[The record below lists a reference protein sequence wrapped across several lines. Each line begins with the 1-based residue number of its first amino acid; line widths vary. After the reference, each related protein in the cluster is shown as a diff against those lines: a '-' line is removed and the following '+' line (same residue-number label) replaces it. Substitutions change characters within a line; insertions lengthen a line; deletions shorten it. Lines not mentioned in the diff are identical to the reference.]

1 MNRDSET
8 GFTIIELLLATATLM
23 VVMSAAL
30 TFFSRGQRVY
40 TNERATLDMVQDLRT
55 TFDRF
60 TNEIRMAGAGL
71 PGFQGVVSGTA
82 TQLIVRG
89 DFSELTT
96 FVRQNSGGGV
106 LTVGTTSGFSV
117 GQTLSL
123 LNVDGRPPL
132 TGYLAGV
139 ITPRGAAALTKIS
152 AINAVAS
159 TITVGDLKAISP
171 GATLDS
177 FGPGAVVNVVER
189 RTYNIFESG
198 SNKGAITRTVAYEDA
213 ATLGAT
219 IQAQEIIATNVLTTD
234 QDGKDV
240 VGLKFSYLNAADQ
253 VLPIDPATGLVDPN
267 LVVKVAI
274 ELNARTA
281 QRDLQNGE
289 FRTLKLNA
297 LIQVRGQYVP
307 AVGF

>member
-1 MNRDSET
+1 MKSDSET
-8 GFTIIELLLATATLM
+8 GFTIIELMIATATLL
-23 VVMSAAL
+23 VVLSVAL
-30 TFFSRGQRVY
+30 TFFAHGQRVY
-40 TNERATLDMVQDLRT
+40 TNEHATLDMVQDLRT
-55 TFDRF
+55 TFDRL

-117 GQTLSL
+117 GQTLSM
-123 LNVDGRPPL
+123 LNVDGRAPL

-139 ITPRGAAALTKIS
+139 STPRGAAALTKIT
-152 AINAVAS
+152 AVNPTAG
-159 TITVGDLKAISP
+159 TITVGDLLPISA

-177 FGPGAVVNVVER
+177 FGPGSIINVVER
-189 RTYNIFESG
+189 RTYNVITSG
-198 SNKGAITRTVAYEDA
+198 PNIGAVTRSAAYENA
-213 ATLGAT
+213 ATPGAV
-219 IQAQEIIATNVLTTD
+219 IRAQEIIARNVIATD
-234 QDGKDV
+234 VNGKDV
-240 VGLKFSYLNAADQ
+240 AGLRFSYLDAADQ
-253 VLPIDPATGLVDPN
+253 VLPIDPDTGLVDPN

-274 ELNARTA
+274 DLEARTA
-281 QRDLQNGE
+281 QRDLVSNA
-289 FRTLKLNA
+289 FRTLRLSA